1 MLRLEIINRIII
13 ITYFALLTLFGASF
27 AKLQILPFIYTT
39 EFFLLISSIITIL
52 IIWQK
57 KELPNIPKMI
67 WLLTILVFLWACFEL
82 IYGLITNHNPVYSL
96 RQFAPFLYL
105 FLIPI
110 VIYSFRT
117 KKDINLLLTT
127 VFITAI
133 LDGMVKLLAHIT
145 MGHYISIGI
154 AALIGLYLYL
164 DNSTQ
169 RYKYLILL
177 GYIILAITI
186 FNFPTRGLWVGFI
199 AVLLVYLIL
208 YTLNNRNKATAIFV
222 STILGITIIGA
233 VFGVLLAKNNTDII
247 TRIPIFNMNNL
258 DDDGKPT
265 VAIPS
270 SQTNIQ
276 WRLYVWQDMIEEC
289 THKPILGYG
298 FGHRFFSKTLNKLHW
313 GGYESDPIVF
323 KTQYTGLDPHNSH
336 LHIFY
341 MMGVI
346 GFILFE
352 LLFLFIFIHFL
363 RSSNQ
368 SLLTNTVLSGILF
381 ILVLANF
388 EVVLE
393 SPYMVIYLWLF
404 VGLILTTLNLKS
416 ENET

>member
-13 ITYFALLTLFGASF
+13 ITYFTLLTLLGVNF
-27 AKLQILPFIYTT
+27 AKFQLLPFIYTT
-39 EFFLLISSIITIL
+39 EFFLLVTSIIAIL
-52 IIWQK
+52 IIWQT
-57 KELPNIPKMI
+57 KELPKMPKAI
-67 WLLTILVFLWACFEL
+67 WFFTILVFVWACFEL

-110 VIYSFRT
+110 VIYSFKT
-117 KKDINLLLTT
+117 KKDINLLLTV

-133 LDGMVKLLAHIT
+133 LDGIIKLLAHIT
-145 MGHYISIGI
+145 LGHYISIGI

-164 DNSTQ
+164 DASAQ

-177 GYIILAITI
+177 GYFILAITI

-199 AVLLVYLIL
+199 AALLVYLIL
-208 YTLNNRNKATAIFV
+208 YVINNRTRAAAIFI
-222 STILGITIIGA
+222 STILGMTIIGA
-233 VFGVLLAKNNTDII
+233 VCGVLLAKNDTDII
-247 TRIPIFNMNNL
+247 TRIPFLNTINFGNS
-258 DDDGKPT
+258 P
-265 VAIPS
+265 VIIPS

-276 WRLYVWQDMIEEC
+276 WRLYVWGDMLEEYLK
-289 THKPILGYG
+289 KPILGYG
-298 FGHRFFSKTLNKLHW
+298 FGHKFFSKKINELHW
-313 GGYESDPIVF
+313 GGDIDDSYHVWDGKNKNI
-323 KTQYTGLDPHNSH
+323 GLDPHNSH
-336 LHIFY
+336 LHILY
-341 MMGVI
+341 MMGII

-352 LLFLFIFIHFL
+352 LFFLSIFIYFL
-363 RSSNQ
+363 RGSNQ
-368 SLLTNTVLSGILF
+368 SLLTNAVLSGILF

-404 VGLILTTLNLKS
+404 VGLILTTLNLKP